1 MSNRFENISILIF
14 FLASIGLSYSLIPVS
29 SGNVGLDGSFIIQYE
44 GVNDLTTISSEN
56 IQLLN
61 HSYELVYSLD
71 GGKSYRRTKDMIRLN
86 QNNNASLQQYVTG
99 VKWKAP
105 YPNLP
110 NILSLRFYA
119 EYQEAGKRTSESI
132 VTRLGNFKTKLPIVS
147 LNCNQ
152 DFLFDPLKGVMISGE
167 NGSMNSSFYTKW
179 YDRPGNYTLRGKE
192 HSSKANLQY
201 FIDDSMKF
209 ETNVNLRIA
218 GNATRRFPQKS
229 LRIDVEEE
237 QNYNFFGEEKTA
249 WNSIVLR
256 NSGNDN
262 SKTMFAD
269 FILQEFAQDQ
279 NVLVQRGQPSHIFI
293 NGNYWGIY
301 NLRERINR
309 KFIAEKENVK
319 EKEVTIL
326 ENGNALLKSGSEE
339 IRNEFLTYTDYWNS
353 LNTIDNSTYIHIKE
367 IISMKSLIDY
377 IFFETFYGNADWPN
391 NNIIWY
397 KAGDKKWKW
406 LLNDLDLSLAYTGS
420 QNTNSNYFEKL
431 KSSNSVCAKLFCQ
444 LLTNHKFKEK
454 FVNRAKELISN
465 LYSEEAVEEKFQKFK
480 NWYSPE
486 ITWQIKRWRISNSVE
501 EWIENVSANE
511 YFLKTRTKIYLSQL
525 ENL

>member
-1 MSNRFENISILIF
+1 M
-14 FLASIGLSYSLIPVS
+14 
-29 SGNVGLDGSFIIQYE
+29 
-44 GVNDLTTISSEN
+44 
-56 IQLLN
+56 
-61 HSYELVYSLD
+61 
-71 GGKSYRRTKDMIRLN
+71 
-86 QNNNASLQQYVTG
+86 
-99 VKWKAP
+99 
-105 YPNLP
+105 
-110 NILSLRFYA
+110 
-119 EYQEAGKRTSESI
+119 
-132 VTRLGNFKTKLPIVS
+132 
-147 LNCNQ
+147 
-152 DFLFDPLKGVMISGE
+152 
-167 NGSMNSSFYTKW
+167 
-179 YDRPGNYTLRGKE
+179 
-192 HSSKANLQY
+192 
-201 FIDDSMKF
+201 
-209 ETNVNLRIA
+209 
-218 GNATRRFPQKS
+218 
-229 LRIDVEEE
+229 
-237 QNYNFFGEEKTA
+237 
-249 WNSIVLR
+249 
-256 NSGNDN
+256 
-262 SKTMFAD
+262 
-269 FILQEFAQDQ
+269 
-279 NVLVQRGQPSHIFI
+279 
-293 NGNYWGIY
+293 
-301 NLRERINR
+301 
-309 KFIAEKENVK
+309 
-319 EKEVTIL
+319 TIL